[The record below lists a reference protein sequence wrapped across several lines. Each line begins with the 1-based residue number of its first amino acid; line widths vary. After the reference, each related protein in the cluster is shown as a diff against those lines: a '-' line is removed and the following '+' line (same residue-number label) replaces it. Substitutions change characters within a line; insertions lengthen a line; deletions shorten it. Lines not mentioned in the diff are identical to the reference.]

1 MVGTLMRPILIFGT
15 WKGFVYETTHPD
27 AIIKLVEKV
36 YLARHEED
44 LVGEEEAYRMLQ
56 EIVRSPTLLKA
67 ICGSSLK
74 GPCSPELDKM
84 DQEDIEKLDRLRK
97 LGAKGFDVE
106 ELENNLI
113 KGKKTNF
120 DVDSD

>member
-1 MVGTLMRPILIFGT
+1 M
-15 WKGFVYETTHPD
+15 
-27 AIIKLVEKV
+27 
-36 YLARHEED
+36 
-44 LVGEEEAYRMLQ
+44 
-56 EIVRSPTLLKA
+56 LKA

-74 GPCSPELDKM
+74 GPCSPELDKLNK
-84 DQEDIEKLDRLRK
+84 EDVEKLNRLRM

-120 DVDSD
+120 DGESD